1 MDRWESVTQVVAF
14 RGGSG
19 ELPEIDVRL
28 VDVTKS
34 FGPDAVAV
42 DHISLDV
49 YDGEFFSL
57 LGPSGCGKT
66 TTLRMIGGF
75 EEPTSG
81 LIELQGQDVTWL
93 PPFKRNVNTVFQNYA
108 LFPHLT
114 IYENVAF
121 GLRRRK
127 VSDAEVKKR
136 VPEMLELVE
145 LRGFDKRKPG
155 QISGG
160 QAQRVAL
167 ARALINRP
175 AVLLLDEPLGALD
188 LKLRK
193 QMQVELKRI
202 QQEVGITFI
211 YVTHDQEEAMT
222 MSDRVAV
229 MNRGKYEQ
237 LARPGGPVRAAGDPL
252 RGRVPGR
259 QQPAAGTRRGGRWR
273 PTAPSGSTARA
284 SSGCPR
290 HAVAGS
296 HPRGCGR
303 AAREDPAAG
312 DDRSGAR
319 RCQHPQR
326 SGPERPVHG
335 RQHPVPGRP
344 ARRRQRRGL
353 RAELRA
359 CPRLAPSGRWP
370 RSWCSR
376 WSPDDTFAVDPPA
389 DLRCVRRRDARH
401 GRARRSA
408 SLNQHRD
415 PANRRPPC
423 RPIHPTRPHPRCLET
438 PITRRRALQI
448 AAAAGAA
455 AFLGGTTAAR
465 VGAQSPAAAGR
476 RTGSFQMATWIG
488 YMDFDENGYSPSLDE
503 VPGGHRHHI
512 DYQEAVKDNE
522 EFFAVAPPGPPA
534 DGLPTGWDLVVLTDG

>member
-1 MDRWESVTQVVAF
+1 MPD
-14 RGGSG
+14 
-19 ELPEIDVRL
+19 IDVRL

-81 LIELQGQDVTWL
+81 VIELQGQDVTWL

-229 MNRGKYEQ
+229 MNRGRYEQ
-237 LARPGGPVRAAGDPL
+237 LGAPGGPVRAARDPV

-259 QQPAAGTRRGGRWR
+259 QQPAARAGRGRRRRARAW
-273 PTAPSGSTARA
+273 SGSTAATVVRVPTARWRAGRA
-284 SSGCPR
+284 STSGVRPEKIR
-290 HAVAGS
+290 ML
-296 HPRGCGR
+296 
-303 AAREDPAAG
+303 ET
-312 DDRSGAR
+312 DRPGAR
-319 RCQHPQR
+319 RLPTPCRAGSAAPCTRASAPSTR
-326 SGPERPVHG
+326 SSCPTAPCVVVYEQNIERA
-335 RQHPVPGRP
+335 RAAHPVAAGR
-344 ARRRQRRGL
+344 G
-353 RAELRA
+353 
-359 CPRLAPSGRWP
+359 
-370 RSWCSR
+370 
-376 WSPDDTFAVDPPA
+376 
-389 DLRCVRRRDARH
+389 
-401 GRARRSA
+401 GRARAGHPTTHSRSTRPA
-408 SLNQHRD
+408 SSDASDAEMLGMAAPASTARLTTTHPPTRQEAAVPTDRPAHAHRT
-415 PANRRPPC
+415 ARCSRRPS
-423 RPIHPTRPHPRCLET
+423 R
-438 PITRRRALQI
+438 RRRALQI
-448 AAAAGAA
+448 AAAAGRRR
-455 AFLGGTTAAR
+455 LPGRHDRRPRRRPG
-465 VGAQSPAAAGR
+465 PAAPV
-476 RTGSFQMATWIG
+476 TGGFKMATWIG
-488 YMDFDENGYSPSLDE
+488 YMDCDENGYSPSLEQFQADTG
-503 VPGGHRHHI
+503 VTI
-512 DYQEAVKDNE
+512 DYQEAVDGNE
-522 EFFAVAPPGPPA
+522 EFFASHLQGPLSSGPEPPA
-534 DGLPTGWDLVVLTDG
+534 GTSWCSRTG